1 LSWLA
6 AQEAAIYAEHIVDLG
21 RRTPLERLAH
31 FLLEIHARLLAVG
44 RAEKTSFDLPFSQ
57 EIMADVLG
65 LSVPHL
71 NRVMQQLRAE
81 GLITSRA
88 RLLELTDMAG
98 LQTLAQYQPLD
109 LALIPT
115 LQ

>member
-1 LSWLA
+1 
-6 AQEAAIYAEHIVDLG
+6 
-21 RRTPLERLAH
+21 
-31 FLLEIHARLLAVG
+31 
-44 RAEKTSFDLPFSQ
+44 
-57 EIMADVLG
+57 VLG

-98 LQTLAQYQPLD
+98 LQTLAQYQRWTWP
-109 LALIPT
+109 
-115 LQ
+115 